1 MFDISGAKAIYDNV
15 ELCILLN
22 KRFPKKD
29 EENDIKISKPSS
41 SLSSINKVESK
52 AVSSDKLDSSVSVST
67 VTGFSPSQL
76 PSHSSKRFASS
87 NTMSV

>member
-1 MFDISGAKAIYDNV
+1 MFDISGAKAIYDNG

-29 EENDIKISKPSS
+29 EEIDIKMSKPSS

-52 AVSSDKLDSSVSVST
+52 AVSSDKLGSSVSVST

-87 NTMSV
+87 NTM

>member
-1 MFDISGAKAIYDNV
+1 MFDISGAKAIYDNG

-22 KRFPKKD
+22 KRFQKKD
-29 EENDIKISKPSS
+29 EEVDIKMCKPSS
-41 SLSSINKVESK
+41 SLSAVSKVELK
-52 AVSSDKLDSSVSVST
+52 EVPSDKLDSSVSIST
-67 VTGFSPSQL
+67 GAGFSSQL